1 MHCIDVW
8 ENGHRDARGDTSP
21 SLWVAAKAESSNQV
35 HTTVLISREEA
46 AEGPSLVRRWWVLSG
61 AWGGLLPWAPGISYW
76 WWWWWWWWLWWSE
89 CEWILDAEDDHDG
102 GKGDRN
108 TKRWADDDYAL
119 DIGANIKTLRPHG
132 IHNIQLIYQD
142 ICQWEDRGQ
151 KDVQKSSIPKS
162 AIRLFP
168 SSTFG
173 QLCRDWWKN

>member
-8 ENGHRDARGDTSP
+8 ENGHRNARGDTSP

-89 CEWILDAEDDHDG
+89 CEWILDAEDDHD
-102 GKGDRN
+102 RN

-119 DIGANIKTLRPHG
+119 DIGANIKTLRPRG